1 MTRGR
6 LVAVAIVGAV
16 IAGATT
22 FLLVGRDTTELAV
35 PQLIDETAT
44 SGVDHV
50 YDGEFPFFVGGG
62 VATFDCNDEESQNCI
77 SQVVSMTPRCM

>member
-22 FLLVGRDTTELAV
+22 FLLVGRDTTDLAV

-50 YDGEFPFFVGGG
+50 YDG
-62 VATFDCNDEESQNCI
+62 
-77 SQVVSMTPRCM
+77 